1 MINGKHGPK
10 FRISDDLKSDV
21 IIDVFVGDKK
31 ESCDAH
37 VEHSSVLEECIPV
50 LGRFVKLTNV
60 QSTSQNAFNL
70 LMATSK
76 KFDCLPSEYS
86 CEERKDND
94 IVK

>member
-10 FRISDDLKSDV
+10 FSISDDLKSDV

-31 ESCDAH
+31 ESCDTH

-50 LGRFVKLTNV
+50 LGRFVKLTNG

-76 KFDCLPSEYS
+76 KFDYLPYS
-86 CEERKDND
+86 CEERKDKKN
-94 IVK
+94 V